1 MTRWPRF
8 IWEDG
13 VNAMLSINE
22 LEAGYGESMI
32 LRSVTMKVKPGE
44 VICLMGRN
52 GVGKTTLMKT
62 IMGLIKPK
70 KGSLYYGE
78 KEITQAPPDK
88 RAKAGIGYVPQGRDI
103 FPQLTVE
110 ENLMLGLEASRVRKN
125 KVPDNV
131 YEMFPVLKEMMR
143 RKGGDLSGGQQQQ
156 LSIAR
161 ALVSEPE
168 LLLLDEPMEGI
179 QPSIVMEIEQVI
191 ESIKASKRMSVLLVE
206 QSLTFAT
213 SIADYYYVLD
223 KGTIVAE
230 GSSSTLSEEQVKKHL
245 AV

>member
-1 MTRWPRF
+1 
-8 IWEDG
+8 
-13 VNAMLSINE
+13 MLNISG

-32 LRSVTMKVKPGE
+32 LRNVELQIKPGQ
-44 VICLMGRN
+44 VVCLMGRN

-70 KGSLYYGE
+70 KGSLTYDSRD
-78 KEITQAPPDK
+78 ITSATPDR
-88 RAKAGIGYVPQGRDI
+88 RAKGGIGYVPQGRDI

-110 ENLMLGLEASRVRKN
+110 ENLLLGLEASSIRKTSI
-125 KVPDNV
+125 PETV
-131 YEMFPVLKEMMR
+131 YEMFPVLKEMIR

-161 ALVSEPE
+161 ALVAEPK

-179 QPSIVMEIEQVI
+179 QPSIVMEIEHVI
-191 ESIKASKRMSVLLVE
+191 EKIKASKQMSVLLIE

-213 SIADYYYVLD
+213 RIADYYYVLD

-230 GSSSTLSEEQVKKHL
+230 GSSSSLSEDQVKKHL